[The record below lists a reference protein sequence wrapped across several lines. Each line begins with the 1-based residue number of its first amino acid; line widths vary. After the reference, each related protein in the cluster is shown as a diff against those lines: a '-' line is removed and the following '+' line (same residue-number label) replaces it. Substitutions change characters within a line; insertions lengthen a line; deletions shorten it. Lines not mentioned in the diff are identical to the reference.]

1 MTIGEN
7 IKRLRKG
14 RNLTQ
19 KQLGHLCGMADSA
32 IRRYELGKSTPK
44 IQTLHKIAKGLDT
57 SVHTLVEGCG
67 PEYRLTSNTD
77 IPDSGSRHSND
88 PEYIWDD
95 WLHSNNIHFMHYGKG
110 DTEGTLMKFADTN
123 DFYFLTKEQTRLLPL
138 LSIEQTK
145 ILIKAMASQNI
156 R

>member
-7 IKRLRKG
+7 LKRIRKE
-14 RNLTQ
+14 RHLTQ
-19 KQLGHLCGMADSA
+19 KQLGSLCGMADSA

-44 IQTLHKIAKGLDT
+44 IQTLHKIAKGLGIP
-57 SVHTLVEGCG
+57 VHVLTEGCG
-67 PEYRLTSNTD
+67 PEYRLAPYAD
-77 IPDSGSRHSND
+77 APESGGRHSNN

-95 WLHSNNIHFMHYGKG
+95 WLHSNNIHFMRYGTG
-110 DTEGTLMKFADTN
+110 DSEGTLMKFADTSE
-123 DFYFLTKEQTRLLPL
+123 FYFLTKEQTKRLPS

-145 ILIKAMASQNI
+145 ILIKAMASKNI